1 MSQNQFYASEPRF
14 YFTFRRR
21 RQGWTGRTPCF
32 SENRLVVFRFC
43 LNNVDPARVCSLET
57 PTLSSLALLYL
68 CCYTCAFTSFHGMS
82 VLYTV
87 TMSNIALAAYNTR
100 LAALAVGSYDY
111 FLTLPA
117 EWRFYR
123 TFYRSNFRFNTS
135 LVLFVLIRYTSILA
149 GTLGTYAY
157 LSHSFTPESCRK
169 FFIVPTLFRVLQCM
183 ISQAILGM
191 RAYAI
196 SRKNR
201 TVAIVLFSSFIFA
214 SAVGWLSNVYH
225 RIPVLSNGSC
235 GTGTLHPT
243 FFLSTWLF
251 YLVAMF
257 SPFMSRLVK
266 MMVYDGL
273 WYFVALTVVNT
284 INAILFRTHNSFIQS
299 YAAPFGGIATWIM
312 SQRILIHLQG
322 ASADRLSTES
332 PPYVNRSTHT
342 RSAEDRSQSS
352 SEVHHIEQDGTEQV
366 QVPVDRSVVVSVV
379 PCNWKAAPCDSDK
392 PFRTP
397 AVKWDEGSV

>member
-1 MSQNQFYASEPRF
+1 
-14 YFTFRRR
+14 
-21 RQGWTGRTPCF
+21 
-32 SENRLVVFRFC
+32 
-43 LNNVDPARVCSLET
+43 
-57 PTLSSLALLYL
+57 
-68 CCYTCAFTSFHGMS
+68 MS

-117 EWRFYR
+117 EWRFYK

-157 LSHSFTPESCRK
+157 LSHSFTPESCRT

-225 RIPVLSNGSC
+225 RIRTC
-235 GTGTLHPT
+235 GTGTLYPT

-257 SPFMSRLVK
+257 YDLLTLSISMGYLFKYRPSSPFISRLVK

-273 WYFVALTVVNT
+273 WYFVALTMVNT

-299 YAAPFGGIATWIM
+299 APFGGIATWIM